1 MHSKT
6 KLPKKHV
13 RQHGLTLIELLVAI
27 SILGIVAVMGWRGL
41 DSIIRSR
48 TALNNQLEQTR
59 GMQLAFAQLQSDC
72 AHLADNTLLPG
83 RPTINVSSNKLTLI
97 RSINT
102 ENQPMRLQVVN
113 YRVQNNKLTRQESAY
128 TRDLKELNN
137 YWQSNLNDTNT
148 TPIVVLQNDI
158 KTMSLKVWLK
168 GTTAWQDS
176 KDAMLTVSL
185 NNGIPPLGLEVV
197 LEQVGYSQG
206 LTKLFLLG
214 VI

>member
-1 MHSKT
+1 VHSKI
-6 KLPKKHV
+6 KLPKKYV

-27 SILGIVAVMGWRGL
+27 SILGFVAVMGWRGL

-83 RPTINVSSNKLTLI
+83 RPTINVAPNKLSLI

-102 ENQPMRLQVVN
+102 ENQPTRMQVVS
-113 YRVQNNKLTRQESAY
+113 YRVQDNKLTRQESPY

-137 YWQSNLNDTNT
+137 YWQTNLNDTDT
-148 TPIVVLQNDI
+148 TPRVGLQNDI
-158 KTMSLKVWLK
+158 RTMSLKVWLK
-168 GTTAWQDS
+168 GSTAWQDS

-214 VI
+214 AI